1 MPYQQR
7 LNNTVLTGI
16 EQFLESQN
24 NYSPDESAY
33 LNWILL
39 DEEQFNLV
47 NGSSGFTSLLK
58 QHEGNCNPKLLLQ
71 ANDGNGINI
80 TTNGFLYIYLSNT
93 NNQYPV
99 YFDDLHIEHIRGSL
113 IEETH
118 YYPFGLTMSGISSKA
133 LSFGGAENKYK
144 YNGKEEQRKEFSDGS
159 GLEWLDYGARMYD
172 AQVGRFNQID
182 PLTDVNRRWS
192 PYTYTVDN
200 PIRFIDPD
208 GMQWAD
214 PNSKRVGERLQYS
227 INQRIS
233 DDQNNLVSV
242 KSDITETENK
252 IAKYGSSKKLNE
264 KLSGLKDK
272 EVGLKESISNL
283 TASFVELSIMGDS
296 RVTQEFA
303 FKEVTGTEGETYQD
317 AKGGVIT
324 MEVVSD
330 ANAVHES
337 SHGYQFYQGKLTPG
351 GKGNTGYPNRAN
363 SVYETEI
370 SSYKRQFAFD
380 AESVQKNVPSFLGNA
395 SSIGGITQD
404 WLLGV
409 NNQANMKGDF
419 IYAKIIMGKKAI
431 QRKL

>member
-1 MPYQQR
+1 
-7 LNNTVLTGI
+7 
-16 EQFLESQN
+16 
-24 NYSPDESAY
+24 
-33 LNWILL
+33 
-39 DEEQFNLV
+39 
-47 NGSSGFTSLLK
+47 
-58 QHEGNCNPKLLLQ
+58 
-71 ANDGNGINI
+71 
-80 TTNGFLYIYLSNT
+80 
-93 NNQYPV
+93 
-99 YFDDLHIEHIRGSL
+99 
-113 IEETH
+113 
-118 YYPFGLTMSGISSKA
+118 
-133 LSFGGAENKYK
+133 
-144 YNGKEEQRKEFSDGS
+144 
-159 GLEWLDYGARMYD
+159 MYD
-172 AQVGRFNQID
+172 AQIGRFNQID

-264 KLSGLKDK
+264 KLSVLKDK

-419 IYAKIIMGKKAI
+419 IYAKIIMGKKGYSTQAVKEYLNSI
-431 QRKL
+431 KK